1 MHRIADNVSVIL
13 IEYAKTSGHSEIR
26 FSQET
31 EMISNLGIK
40 PRLFYPGILIVL
52 ASFFDSTLWAVDG
65 LTRNAINAR
74 YEALAGT
81 NTALGG
87 SPIDVALNPANLS
100 LTKGKKLEFGLG
112 NSTIYNRYQD
122 QFLDSNPNYA
132 YTNDKKSQV
141 NAPAPYIAL
150 KLPVTDNVDY
160 GVALYIPG
168 GAIGGVDKITRNTP
182 TGQSLNDWAGVNIPG
197 PIGDSKQIKETNSNQ
212 FAVVKLVNGLS
223 VRLGNL
229 SLGASLEAVYGTQ
242 KLNQKYYDITGT
254 VEVPGQGYYYESSKK
269 AFSIGGVLGANYAF
283 TERFRV
289 GYSYQAHSS
298 VPLNGHYSIGL
309 NNPYYY
315 RKTGVSYEFDLP
327 EKHSLD
333 FSYGPENI
341 KIAIDLIY
349 TNYGSYLK
357 KANQKLEDPW
367 LPTPFGNLADADA
380 HLNFRNQGGVLV
392 GFEHKL
398 SDSWVYR
405 LGYSYNSL
413 AIKSNGLGGTTG
425 GFFSV
430 YHVFAGGF
438 SYLFDKWSLDLGV
451 SYNGPKNHVSGAKGT
466 DWDFSH
472 SIKTGPTSF
481 NNAGYSYGAESTI
494 LAVNIG
500 ATRRFD

>member
-1 MHRIADNVSVIL
+1 MALNNGNRARYLLANIFLIL
-13 IEYAKTSGHSEIR
+13 I
-26 FSQET
+26 
-31 EMISNLGIK
+31 
-40 PRLFYPGILIVL
+40 LFP
-52 ASFFDSTLWAVDG
+52 DSTIWAVDG

-74 YEALAGT
+74 YEALAGA

-87 SPIDVALNPANLS
+87 SPVDVALNPANLS
-100 LTKGKKLEFGLG
+100 LTKGKKIEFGLG

-122 QFLDSNPNYA
+122 QFLDSKPSYVYN
-132 YTNDKKSQV
+132 NDKKSQV

-150 KLPVTDNVDY
+150 KLPVTDNIDY
-160 GVALYIPG
+160 GVTLYIPG
-168 GAIGGVDKITRNTP
+168 GAIGGVEKITRNTP
-182 TGQSLNDWAGVNIPG
+182 DGQSLNEWGRVNIPG
-197 PIGDSKQIKETNSNQ
+197 AIGDSKQIKESNSNQ

-223 VRLGNL
+223 FKIGNL
-229 SLGASLEAVYGTQ
+229 SLGASVEAIYGTQ

-269 AFSIGGVLGANYAF
+269 AFTIGGVVGANYAVND
-283 TERFRV
+283 RFRV
-289 GYSYQAHSS
+289 AYSYQAHSS
-298 VPLNGHYSIGL
+298 VPLNGHYQIGL
-309 NNPYYY
+309 NDPNYY
-315 RKTGVSYEFDLP
+315 RKTGVSYNFDLP
-327 EKHSLD
+327 EKHSLG

-341 KIAIDLIY
+341 KIAVDLIY

-398 SDSWVYR
+398 SDSWIYR

-413 AIKSNGLGGTTG
+413 AIKSNGLGGTAG

-430 YHVFAGGF
+430 YHVFAGGI

-451 SYNGPKNHVSGAKGT
+451 SYNGPKNHVTGAKGT

-500 ATRRFD
+500 ATKSID

>member
-1 MHRIADNVSVIL
+1 MVFNIGNRTQFLLTNIFLIL
-13 IEYAKTSGHSEIR
+13 I
-26 FSQET
+26 
-31 EMISNLGIK
+31 
-40 PRLFYPGILIVL
+40 LF
-52 ASFFDSTLWAVDG
+52 ADSTIWAVDG

-74 YEALAGT
+74 YEALAGA

-87 SPIDVALNPANLS
+87 SPVDVALNPANLS
-100 LTKGKKLEFGLG
+100 LTKGKKVEFGLG

-122 QFLDSNPNYA
+122 QFLDSNPSYVYN
-132 YTNDKKSQV
+132 NDKKSRV
-141 NAPAPYIAL
+141 EAPAPYVAL
-150 KLPVTDNVDY
+150 KLPVTDNIDY

-168 GAIGGVDKITRNTP
+168 GAIGGVEKITRNTP
-182 TGQSLNDWAGVNIPG
+182 NGQSLNDWSGANLPG
-197 PIGDSKQIKETNSNQ
+197 PIGDSKQIKESNSNQ

-223 VRLGNL
+223 FKIGNL
-229 SLGASLEAVYGTQ
+229 SLGASVEAIYGTQ

-254 VEVPGQGYYYESSKK
+254 VEIPGQGYYYESSKK
-269 AFSIGGVLGANYAF
+269 AFTIGGVVGVNYAVND
-283 TERFRV
+283 RFRIA
-289 GYSYQAHSS
+289 YSYQAHSS
-298 VPLNGHYSIGL
+298 VPLNGHYQIGL
-309 NNPYYY
+309 NDPNYY
-315 RKTGVSYEFDLP
+315 RKTGVSYNFDLP
-327 EKHSLD
+327 EKHSLG

-341 KIAIDLIY
+341 KIALDFIY

-367 LPTPFGNLADADA
+367 LPTPFDNLADADA

-398 SDSWVYR
+398 SDSWIYR

-413 AIKSNGLGGTTG
+413 AIKSNGLSGTTG

-430 YHVFAGGF
+430 YHVFAGGI

-451 SYNGPKNHVSGAKGT
+451 SYNGPKNHVTGAKGT

-472 SIKTGPTSF
+472 SIKTGPTTF

-500 ATRRFD
+500 ATKSFD